1 MWNLGLLGASLFI
14 PVGDYELIETAI
26 LGSSAPSVTFNNLD
40 AWSSTYKHLQIRYTA
55 RSTRSAELVS
65 VLGLQFNNIT
75 AANYFHHHL
84 SGNGSSVS
92 SFAATGSTSLRVG
105 LATGASSTA
114 NNFGAG
120 VVDLLDSYSTT
131 KNKTFR
137 SLTGLTNGNFVR
149 LKSGSLAE
157 TASVTEIK
165 ILDLFGDFVAGSRFS
180 LYGIRG

>member
-1 MWNLGLLGASLFI
+1 
-14 PVGDYELIETAI
+14 
-26 LGSSAPSVTFNNLD
+26 
-40 AWSSTYKHLQIRYTA
+40 
-55 RSTRSAELVS
+55 
-65 VLGLQFNNIT
+65 LGLQFNNLT

-137 SLTGLTNGNFVR
+137 SLTGITNGNFVR
-149 LKSGSLAE
+149 FKSGSLAE

-165 ILDLFGDFVAGSRFS
+165 ILDLFGDIVAGSRFS
-180 LYGIRG
+180 LYGVRG